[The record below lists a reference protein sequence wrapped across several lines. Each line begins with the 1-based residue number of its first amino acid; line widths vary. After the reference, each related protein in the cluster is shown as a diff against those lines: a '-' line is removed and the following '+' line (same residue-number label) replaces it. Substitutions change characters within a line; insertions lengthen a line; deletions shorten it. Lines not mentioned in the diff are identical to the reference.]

1 MSRIGLGYNITQP
14 DKRCL
19 NCKYWE
25 SARNY
30 GFLKG
35 FVENGHCK
43 PGYCK
48 KDFHQTHTKNKRR

>member
-14 DKRCL
+14 DKKCL

-35 FVENGHCK
+35 S
-43 PGYCK
+43 
-48 KDFHQTHTKNKRR
+48 

>member
-14 DKRCL
+14 DKKCL

-25 SARNY
+25 SARSN
-30 GFLKG
+30 GFLRG
-35 FVENGHCK
+35 LIESGHCK

-48 KDFHQTHTKNKRR
+48 KDFTQTHNKNKRR